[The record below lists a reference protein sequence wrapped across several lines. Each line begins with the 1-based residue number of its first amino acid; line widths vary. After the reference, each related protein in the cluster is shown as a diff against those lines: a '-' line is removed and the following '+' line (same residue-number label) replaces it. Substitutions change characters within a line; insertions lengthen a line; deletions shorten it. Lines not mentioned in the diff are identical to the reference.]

1 MLVEMNVAPALR
13 GLPAGLPRVVPVDRK
28 LFPDGLRTSGQHPP
42 IESQLRPFEEF
53 PRNITGPT
61 AWTAEHMIQHPEQW
75 IHRWTEQELAELLQ
89 AVDTFIASGTPL
101 TSISKVI

>member
-1 MLVEMNVAPALR
+1 MFVDFDTAPALR

-42 IESQLRPFEEF
+42 IESQLRPFDEF
-53 PRNITGPT
+53 PRIITGPT

-75 IHRWTEQELAELLQ
+75 IHRWTEAELEELLQ
-89 AVDTFIASGTPL
+89 AVDTFIAWGTTL
-101 TSISKVI
+101 TSISKVN